1 MQEMREKIKNIKET
15 NLKRSGKSGF
25 LSSTLRGPLFVVAP
39 SPSSFRNNNLSEDIK
54 KLYLQINKERER
66 ERTCSEL
73 VGVREGVGLVAELSE
88 LEAEGGEGGGGELD
102 GTLAIFFIL
111 ILETRKEGEDQFVE

>member
-1 MQEMREKIKNIKET
+1 M
-15 NLKRSGKSGF
+15 
-25 LSSTLRGPLFVVAP
+25 VAP

-102 GTLAIFFIL
+102 GTLAIFFYFNF
-111 ILETRKEGEDQFVE
+111 RDKEGRRRPMCREVFAVSTSLIAVGPHSLT